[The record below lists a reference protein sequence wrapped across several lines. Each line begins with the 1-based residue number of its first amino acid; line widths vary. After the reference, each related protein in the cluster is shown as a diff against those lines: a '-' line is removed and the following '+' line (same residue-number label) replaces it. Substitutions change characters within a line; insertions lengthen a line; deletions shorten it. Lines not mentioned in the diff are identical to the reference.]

1 MFAEKPDAARAELG
15 RVARAVLL
23 VCHEA
28 HLLRV
33 LLSGKPGAV
42 QVLVGYSRLSRC
54 DVMNRTSPL
63 PPGDVVAIYPGRAS
77 SDGYCE

>member
-1 MFAEKPDAARAELG
+1 MTDMKTALVNLIEQEADVDLARAELG
-15 RVARAVLL
+15 RVARRVLL

-42 QVLVGYSRLSRC
+42 QTARRRRRRHPVLGRGYPR
-54 DVMNRTSPL
+54 P
-63 PPGDVVAIYPGRAS
+63 AS
-77 SDGYCE
+77 LV